1 MIHVNSVCIISAEL
15 FLLFIQLHFFQT
27 AYPLYNL
34 STYRLAT
41 TETPLGGNYLHIKVQ
56 LTLKP
61 WFPSQKVL
69 LWQLWSLEIF
79 TSAVG
84 LQIVH
89 VLASY
94 WYEQGDIPVVHSLRP
109 QPYGRPPP
117 PPYVAL
123 MWAFPLLWTV
133 AVCRYV
139 FPSARPLYRAVI
151 LHFSTVTQQLP
162 SFPHAGLRAAQ
173 LLIGL
178 VEDFQLVAAPAP
190 PDTQAPL
197 HVFLTKATYNCVFC
211 H

>member
-1 MIHVNSVCIISAEL
+1 MCPH
-15 FLLFIQLHFFQT
+15 
-27 AYPLYNL
+27 
-34 STYRLAT
+34 
-41 TETPLGGNYLHIKVQ
+41 TPWWRQRHSLDIKVQ

-61 WFPSQKVL
+61 WFSSQTDFF
-69 LWQLWSLEIF
+69 WQPWSLEIF
-79 TSAVG
+79 MSAVG

-89 VLASY
+89 VLAS
-94 WYEQGDIPVVHSLRP
+94 WFEQGDVPVVHSVRP
-109 QPYGRPPP
+109 QPYGGPPP

-123 MWAFPLLWTV
+123 MWASPLLWTV
-133 AVCRYV
+133 AVCRCV
-139 FPSARPLYRAVI
+139 FPSARPPYRAVI

>member
-1 MIHVNSVCIISAEL
+1 M
-15 FLLFIQLHFFQT
+15 HFFQD

-34 STYRLAT
+34 STYPLAT
-41 TETPLGGNYLHIKVQ
+41 TETTLGGNHIHIKVQ

-61 WFPSQKVL
+61 WFSSHKVL
-69 LWQLWSLEIF
+69 FRQPWSLEIF
-79 TSAVG
+79 MSAVG
-84 LQIVH
+84 LQIFH

-109 QPYGRPPP
+109 NLMADLLPLPTLPWCERSPRSEQWRS
-117 PPYVAL
+117 VA
-123 MWAFPLLWTV
+123 MYSPT
-133 AVCRYV
+133 
-139 FPSARPLYRAVI
+139 ARPLYRAVI

-178 VEDFQLVAAPAP
+178 VEDFQFVAAPAP